1 MDWVIKMD
9 ICFNLCL
16 TVKNII
22 NSHIKDLAHIRVH
35 SSDVECAVLVLV
47 SMMFNEGAYF
57 N

>member
-1 MDWVIKMD
+1 MD

-47 SMMFNEGAYF
+47 SMMFYEGAYF